1 MIIDYLDLV
10 DVALVP
16 NKADSPALIDSD
28 TILAMAVSLE
38 SFQAVS
44 RRNAQIIEGSRLV
57 EHAQFAQGASLNFRR
72 QFSRWFPV
80 KELLSVFIQELFY
93 HEDNL

>member
-1 MIIDYLDLV
+1 MVVDYLHLV

-16 NKADSPALIDSD
+16 NKADSPAVIDSD

-38 SFQAVS
+38 SFQTVS
-44 RRNAQIIEGSRLV
+44 RRNAQIIDGFGPV
-57 EHAQFAQGASLNFRR
+57 KHAQFAQGGSVNFCW

-80 KELLSVFIQELFY
+80 KEPLSFFIPELFY

>member
-1 MIIDYLDLV
+1 MIVDYLDLV
-10 DVALVP
+10 DIALVP

-28 TILAMAVSLE
+28 TILAMSVSLE

-44 RRNAQIIEGSRLV
+44 RRSAQIIEGFRPV
-57 EHAQFAQGASLNFRR
+57 KHAQFAQGGSLNFCR

-80 KELLSVFIQELFY
+80 KEPLCVFIPEIFY
-93 HEDNL
+93 HEYNL